1 MDIKEILF
9 KLADISGVSGNE
21 DRASEL
27 AMEYLK
33 KYSSDVK
40 IKNRNVIANIGE
52 RSNDKPH
59 VLLDA
64 HIDQIG
70 MICTYITDD
79 GFIKVGNVG
88 GLDRR
93 LLMAQRVIIHGK
105 RDITGIIVS
114 TPPHLVSSDEKK
126 ASKVPEIEDIC
137 IDTGY
142 TKAEL
147 EEIVS
152 LGDSITF
159 ATECKELI
167 GGRVTGKSLDDRCG
181 VVAILCA
188 LEQLQGEE
196 LPCSLSVVFSAQEE
210 VGERGAKIAAY
221 EINPDI
227 AIAVDVSFAY
237 TADDIEYKC
246 GKMGEGAM
254 IGISPSLSRI
264 ISEKLIET
272 AKMYNIP
279 YQIEVMSGLTSTN
292 ADQFSVTRCGVK
304 ACTVS
309 IPLKYM
315 HTPVEVMQISDI
327 ENTARLIAEFIR
339 RCS

>member
-1 MDIKEILF
+1 MDTKELLF
-9 KLADISGVSGNE
+9 KLSNVSGVSGDE
-21 DRASEL
+21 DKASEL
-27 AMEYLK
+27 AMEYLR
-33 KYSSDVK
+33 KYSNDVQ
-40 IKNRNVIANIGE
+40 IKNGNVIANLGK
-52 RSNDKPH
+52 RSEDKPH
-59 VLLDA
+59 VMLDA

-79 GFIKVGNVG
+79 GFIKVGNIG

-93 LLMAQRVIIHGK
+93 LLMAQRVTIHGK
-105 RDITGIIVS
+105 RDITGVIASI
-114 TPPHLVSSDEKK
+114 PPHLASGDEKK
-126 ASKVPEIEDIC
+126 VPKIENIC

-159 ATECKELI
+159 ATECKELL
-167 GGRVTGKSLDDRCG
+167 GGRITGKCLDDRCG
-181 VVAILCA
+181 VLAILCA
-188 LEQLQGEE
+188 LEQLKGEV

-210 VGERGAKIAAY
+210 IGERGAKIAAY

-237 TADDIEYKC
+237 TADDVEYKC

-272 AKMYNIP
+272 AKSCEIP

-292 ADQFSVTRCGVK
+292 ADQFSVNRCGAK

-309 IPLKYM
+309 ISLKYM
-315 HTPVEVMQISDI
+315 HTPVEVIQISDV
-327 ENTARLIAEFIR
+327 EDTARLIAEFIR
-339 RCS
+339 RCN

>member
-1 MDIKEILF
+1 MF
-9 KLADISGVSGNE
+9 KFANISGVSGDE

-27 AMEYLK
+27 ALEYLE
-33 KYSSDVK
+33 KYSNDVQ
-40 IKNRNVIANIGE
+40 IKNGNVIANIGKRTE
-52 RSNDKPH
+52 DKLH
-59 VLLDA
+59 VMLDA

-79 GFIKVGNVG
+79 GFVKVGNVG

-93 LLMAQRVIIHGK
+93 LLMGQRVTIHGK
-105 RDITGIIVS
+105 RNITGIIAS
-114 TPPHLVSSDEKK
+114 TPPHL
-126 ASKVPEIEDIC
+126 ASGDDKKVPKMEDIC

-142 TKAEL
+142 KKVEL
-147 EEIVS
+147 EEIIS

-159 ATECKELI
+159 ATECKELV
-167 GGRVTGKSLDDRCG
+167 GGRITGKAFDDRCG
-181 VVAILCA
+181 VVAIICA
-188 LEQLQGEE
+188 LEQLKGED

-237 TADDIEYKC
+237 TADDVEYKC

-264 ISEKLIET
+264 ISEKLIVAAT
-272 AKMYNIP
+272 TSNIP

-292 ADQFSVTRCGVK
+292 ADQFSVNRCGAK

-315 HTPVEVMQISDI
+315 HTPVEVIQISDV
-327 ENTARLIAEFIR
+327 EDTGRLIAEFIR
-339 RCS
+339 RCN